1 VTGRNPAMCRQ
12 ADPAIARAMATA
24 A

>member
-1 VTGRNPAMCRQ
+1 VTGRNPAMWRQ
-12 ADPAIARAMATA
+12 AGPAIARAMATA